1 MLKHRLFFGAL
12 MTVAFTAI
20 VLFDSWLGDFQ
31 FSIANCQFRLP
42 QGTLFAALIVALVVL
57 GQIEFASLLAAKNL
71 KAFTPVSIVT
81 SAALAIV
88 PIFNPSTLLRTSFQL
103 SIVNFVLAFGLLIL
117 LLYQYLWCGT
127 SGVLANCGA
136 NCFSIIYLG
145 LLSSFAL
152 AIRVDFGVWPLLMF
166 VFVVKSA
173 DIGAYAV
180 GTLFGKHKFSPRVS
194 PGKTWEGAG
203 GAAAAAVVVALAFA
217 AGFDIMS
224 WQWAAAFGLFLA
236 CVGQAGDLAE
246 SMIKRDAGR
255 KDAANKVPGFGGI
268 LDIVDSPLVA
278 APFAYLFFMLLRGS
292 ALAN

>member
-1 MLKHRLFFGAL
+1 
-12 MTVAFTAI
+12 MTAAFTAV
-20 VLFDSWLGDFQ
+20 VLLDGWLGDFR
-31 FSIANCQFRLP
+31 FSISDCRFTLP
-42 QGTLFAALIVALVVL
+42 RGTILAALIVTLVVL
-57 GQIEFASLLAAKNL
+57 GQIEFAGLLAAKNL
-71 KAFTPVSIVT
+71 KAFTPVSIIA
-81 SAALAIV
+81 SAALATL
-88 PIFNPSTLLRTSFQL
+88 PIFNPSTLLRTSLRF
-103 SIVNFVLAFGLLIL
+103 SIVDFVLAFGLLGL
-117 LLYQYLWCGT
+117 LLCQYLCCGT

-180 GTLFGKHKFSPRVS
+180 GTLFGRHKFSPRVS

-203 GAAAAAVVVALAFA
+203 GALVAAVASALAFA
-217 AGFDIMS
+217 AGLDIMS
-224 WQWAAAFGLFLA
+224 WQWAIAFGFFSA

-246 SMIKRDAGR
+246 SMLKRDAQR

-278 APFAYLFFMLLRGS
+278 APFAYLFFTYVVRR
-292 ALAN
+292 

>member
-1 MLKHRLFFGAL
+1 MLKHRLFFGTL

-20 VLFDSWLGDFQ
+20 VIFDGWLGNFQ
-31 FSIANCQFRLP
+31 LSIVNCQFRLP
-42 QGTLFAALIVALVVL
+42 RGTIVAALIVALVVL
-57 GQIEFASLLAAKNL
+57 GQIEFAGLLAAKNL
-71 KAFTPVSIVT
+71 KAFMPVSIIT
-81 SAALAIV
+81 SAALAV
-88 PIFNPSTLLRTSFQL
+88 TPIFNFQL
-103 SIVNFVLAFGLLIL
+103 SIVNFVLAFGLLGL
-117 LLYQYLWCGT
+117 LLYQYLCCGT

-145 LLSSFAL
+145 LLGSFAL

-166 VFVVKSA
+166 VFVVKSS

-203 GAAAAAVVVALAFA
+203 GALVAAVASALAFA

-224 WQWAAAFGLFLA
+224 WQWAIAFGFFSA

-246 SMIKRDAGR
+246 SMLKRDAQR

-268 LDIVDSPLVA
+268 LDIIDSPLAA

-292 ALAN
+292 ALSN

>member
-1 MLKHRLFFGAL
+1 
-12 MTVAFTAI
+12 MTVAFTAV
-20 VLFDSWLGDFQ
+20 VLFDGWLGNFQ
-31 FSIANCQFRLP
+31 FSIVNCQFSLP
-42 QGTLFAALIVALVVL
+42 RGTIVAALIVALVVL
-57 GQIEFASLLAAKNL
+57 GQIEFAGLLAAKNL
-71 KAFTPVSIVT
+71 KAFTPVSIIT
-81 SAALAIV
+81 SAALATV
-88 PIFNPSTLLRTSFQL
+88 PIFNFQL
-103 SIVNFVLAFGLLIL
+103 STVNFVLAFGLLGL
-117 LLYQYLWCGT
+117 LLYQYLRCGT

-203 GAAAAAVVVALAFA
+203 AAAAAAVVVALAFA
-217 AGFDIMS
+217 AGFDIMP
-224 WQWAAAFGLFLA
+224 WQWAIAFGFLLA

-246 SMIKRDAGR
+246 SMMKRDAGR
-255 KDAANKVPGFGGI
+255 KDAANRVPGFGGV

-278 APFAYLFFMLLRGS
+278 APFVYLFFMLLRGS
-292 ALAN
+292 AVAN

>member
-1 MLKHRLFFGAL
+1 MLKHRLFFGTL

-20 VLFDSWLGDFQ
+20 VIFDGWLGNFQ
-31 FSIANCQFRLP
+31 LSIVNCQFRLP
-42 QGTLFAALIVALVVL
+42 RGTIVAALIVALVVL
-57 GQIEFASLLAAKNL
+57 GQIEFAGLLAAKNL
-71 KAFTPVSIVT
+71 KAFMPVSIIT
-81 SAALAIV
+81 SAALAV
-88 PIFNPSTLLRTSFQL
+88 TPIFNFQL
-103 SIVNFVLAFGLLIL
+103 SIVNFVLAFGLLGL
-117 LLYQYLWCGT
+117 LLYQYLCCGT

-166 VFVVKSA
+166 VFVVKSS

-203 GAAAAAVVVALAFA
+203 GALVTAVASALAFA

-224 WQWAAAFGLFLA
+224 WQWAIAFGFFSA

-246 SMIKRDAGR
+246 SMLKRVAQR

-268 LDIVDSPLVA
+268 LDIIDSPLAA